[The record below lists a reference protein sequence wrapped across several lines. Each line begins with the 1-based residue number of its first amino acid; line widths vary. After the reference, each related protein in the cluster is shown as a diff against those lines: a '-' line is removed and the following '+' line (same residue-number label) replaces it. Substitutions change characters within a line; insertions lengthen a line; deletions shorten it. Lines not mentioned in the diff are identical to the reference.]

1 MRLELFCLVFFF
13 FKQKTAYDMRISDW
27 SSDVCSSDL
36 AIFQAGIEHGYREF
50 IARVSEARKLT
61 PERVDEIAQG
71 RVWDGGTARQLK
83 LVDRFGDLNDAI
95 AEAARRAKLDPAK
108 VHPVFLEK
116 KPSWIATLAAQFAR
130 KQRNDDADAAGDVF
144 SRIARDRRAEIG
156 RAHV

>member
-1 MRLELFCLVFFF
+1 MILQPPRSTRTDTLFPYTTLF
-13 FKQKTAYDMRISDW
+13 RS
-27 SSDVCSSDL
+27 
-36 AIFQAGIEHGYREF
+36 
-50 IARVSEARKLT
+50 
-61 PERVDEIAQG
+61 

-144 SRIARDRRAEIG
+144 SRIARDRRAVVAPALGDMRGSGEHT
-156 RAHV
+156 AELQ